1 MKEPAA
7 TIEYNCNQFD
17 ENFGALVQEDLTID
31 VDVDVD
37 RDRDRDS
44 VVS

>member
-7 TIEYNCNQFD
+7 TIEQHCNQFD
-17 ENFGALVQEDLTID
+17 DNFGAPVQEDLTID
-31 VDVDVD
+31 VDVDVN
-37 RDRDRDS
+37 RDRDS